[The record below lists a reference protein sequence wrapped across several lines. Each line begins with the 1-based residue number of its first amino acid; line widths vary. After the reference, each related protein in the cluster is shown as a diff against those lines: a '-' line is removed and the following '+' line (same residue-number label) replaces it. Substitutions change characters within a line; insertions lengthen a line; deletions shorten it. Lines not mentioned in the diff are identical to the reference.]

1 MELNA
6 AQIKLVENKSL
17 GYNLLKGVTGSGKTT
32 TAVYRSVYLENY
44 YCLYDKDRIL
54 MIAGDSTQIEDIKRM
69 YDKAKENTKFNYIT
83 LFSKLDDKL
92 HIHSI
97 EDIVYKYFHYD
108 KKYSNYNLIESK
120 EEKEAILVQCIKDV
134 KKSYEKIKILN
145 NKYIEFIIDE
155 ISWIKSCNYNT
166 LEKYQDADRIGR
178 SNSKIQGPRR
188 LMKNSDIRKAIFK
201 IMTLYNEKLEE
212 KKLIDLEDMALI
224 ALQQCKNI
232 VDERYTHVIVDES
245 QNLTRVQLELVREI
259 NSNETYS
266 STTYVLSK
274 DNCKNSNGW
283 LIKSRK
289 ASSLGL
295 PSKVKGHIFTKRY
308 ENYVEKKRIEYSME
322 SFKYCDIK
330 HGRDYE
336 LSRDINNIS
345 EIIVKDSDSQYK
357 YSEEELKKLPV
368 YSDIAAGE
376 PILMNPEIEDV
387 FYVPTYWLKGMK
399 DCFIL
404 KVRGDSMIGADID
417 NGDYVI
423 IKKQYTAQNKDIVA
437 VNLDGNATL
446 KRFVNKKEGIYLM
459 PENKK
464 YEPIRINDEGARI
477 IGVAVGIIKQN

>member
-97 EDIVYKYFHYD
+97 EDIVYKYFRYD

-120 EEKEAILVQCIKDV
+120 EEKESILVQCIKEV
-134 KKSYEKIKILN
+134 KKSYEKLKILN

-289 ASSLGL
+289 TSSLGL
-295 PSKVKGHIFTKRY
+295 PSKVKGHIFTKKY

-477 IGVAVGIIKQN
+477 IGVAVGIIKEN